1 MRRSTLWVMA
11 IASAF
16 AVANLYYNQPLLAAI
31 AQSFHASVQQV
42 GLVPTLTQ
50 AGYALGLLLF
60 VPLGDRVDARRLIVI
75 TLIAATLALL
85 AAAAS
90 PNLEWLVLASFA
102 IGAVSV
108 TAQLIL
114 PFAAKLV
121 SSDRQGNVLGTILSA
136 VFVGIL
142 LSQPVSGWLGAQLGW
157 RSIYLLAAMAMVIL
171 AVASARWIPQSEP
184 SVTTPYPQLM
194 RSLWQLVKEQPI
206 LREASAIQALLFAAF
221 SGFWATLVFLLE
233 QPPYEYGSQVAGAF
247 GLTGIVGVVS
257 ALMLGKLAGR
267 GDQRLTRLLIGGA
280 IAAVTLS
287 YLLLWG
293 LQNQLWV
300 LIVAAMLLSLG
311 TQGALVANQT
321 RIYRLL
327 PAARSRLNTVF
338 IGSAALGASFG
349 SGLGAYSWGM
359 AQWQGVCTVGLG
371 MMAIAL
377 TIFCFRGNRQSFD
390 PKDKSPT
397 ISRFD

>member
-1 MRRSTLWVMA
+1 MKRSTLWVMA

-31 AQSFHASVQQV
+31 AQTFHASVQQV
-42 GLVPTLTQ
+42 GLIPTLTQ

-60 VPLGDRVDARRLIVI
+60 VPLGDRVDPRRLIVI

-90 PNLEWLVLASFA
+90 PNLEWLILASFV
-102 IGAVSV
+102 IGMVSV

-121 SSDRQGNVLGTILSA
+121 SSDQQGNVLGNILSA
-136 VFVGIL
+136 VFAGIL
-142 LSQPVSGWLGAQLGW
+142 LSQPLSGWLGAQLGW
-157 RSIYLLAAMAMVIL
+157 RSIYWLAAITMVIL
-171 AVASARWIPQSEP
+171 AVASARWIPKSEP
-184 SVTTPYPQLM
+184 SVTTPYLRLM
-194 RSLWQLVKEQPI
+194 RSLWQLVKEQPV

-247 GLTGIVGVVS
+247 GLTGIAGVV
-257 ALMLGKLAGR
+257 AAPMLGKLAGR
-267 GDQRLTRLLIGGA
+267 GDQRLTRVLIGGA
-280 IAAVTLS
+280 IAVVTGA

-293 LQNQLWV
+293 LSQQVWA
-300 LIVAAMLLSLG
+300 LIVAAMLLNLG
-311 TQGALVANQT
+311 TQGALVAHQT

-327 PAARSRLNTVF
+327 PSARSRLNTVF
-338 IGSAALGASFG
+338 IVSAALGAS
-349 SGLGAYSWGM
+349 LGAGLDTYSWGI
-359 AQWQGVCTVGLG
+359 AQWQGVCTVGLS
-371 MMAIAL
+371 MMAIAI
-377 TIFCFRGNRQSFD
+377 TIFLSDSHRSFQ
-390 PKDKSPT
+390 PKAKLP
-397 ISRFD
+397 

>member
-1 MRRSTLWVMA
+1 MRRNTLWVMA

-42 GLVPTLTQ
+42 GLIPTLTQ

-90 PNLEWLVLASFA
+90 PNLEWLILVSFA
-102 IGAVSV
+102 IGMVSV

-121 SSDRQGNVLGTILSA
+121 SSDRQGSVLGTILSA
-136 VFVGIL
+136 VFAGIL
-142 LSQPVSGWLGAQLGW
+142 LSQPISGWLGAQLGW
-157 RSIYLLAAMAMVIL
+157 RSIYLLAAMAMMIL
-171 AVASARWIPQSEP
+171 AIASVRWIPQSEP

-194 RSLWQLVKEQPI
+194 RSLWQLVKKQPI
-206 LREASAIQALLFAAF
+206 LREASAVQSLLFAAF

-247 GLTGIVGVVS
+247 GLTGIVGVV
-257 ALMLGKLAGR
+257 AAPMLGKLAGR
-267 GDQRLTRLLIGGA
+267 GDQQLTRLLIGGA
-280 IAAVTLS
+280 IAAVSGS

-300 LIVAAMLLSLG
+300 IVVAAMLLSLG
-311 TQGALVANQT
+311 TQGALVAHQT

-327 PAARSRLNTVF
+327 PSARSRLNTVF
-338 IGSAALGASFG
+338 IVSAALGASVG
-349 SGLGAYSWGM
+349 SSLGAYSWGM
-359 AQWQGVCTVGLG
+359 AQWQGVCITGLS
-371 MMAIAL
+371 MMAIAI
-377 TIFCFRGNRQSFD
+377 TIFLSDNHKSSQ
-390 PKDKSPT
+390 PKAKLP
-397 ISRFD
+397 